1 MRPISI
7 ATSQSHTLVVDLGTI
22 TLSTIVAFLTCA
34 GGDCV
39 LGEASGVVGATGV
52 AGATWGS
59 AEDVGMGV
67 VFGDGTGDAIVSFG
81 VSLASF
87 ATSFTV
93 SLGACG
99 SGLAGEEVDLGD
111 SIA

>member
-1 MRPISI
+1 MKQTR
-7 ATSQSHTLVVDLGTI
+7 SHTLLVDLGI
-22 TLSTIVAFLTCA
+22 ISLSTTVVFLTCA

-52 AGATWGS
+52 LGATLGS

-67 VFGDGTGDAIVSFG
+67 VFGEGTGDATVSFS
-81 VSLASF
+81 VSLTSF